1 MSDEIPGVSRVLDG
15 AELHVRPVS
24 GNALVNDYHR
34 RNPALAAFYAGRPRD
49 RTALHRQAE
58 RTAKYPRPH
67 LAALRE
73 AVRATTPRAAEK
85 WEQVLRGVGY
95 VVTTGQQ
102 AGLFGGPAYTFI
114 KILSALRHAERFE
127 AELGVPVVA
136 LFWVPADDHDFNEV
150 NHVSIVDRTNELLTL
165 RLDQAVAEPVSM
177 AKLPLDE
184 SVEQVLAHFADSL
197 SDTPAGTRIR
207 DVLAEAYR
215 PGRTMAAAFIE
226 AVAGLLSGFDLLIVS
241 SADPA
246 LKTAAL
252 PVIRR
257 EIEHASAHEEA
268 IAAQTQRLEAA
279 GYHAQV
285 PLAQGAANVMFEDEH
300 GRERLMRDGPT
311 WHLRRTRRSFTEQE
325 LLDRL
330 ERVPTAFSANV
341 LLRPVVESHLFPTLA
356 YVGGP
361 SEVAYFAQIG
371 CLFRAHGVPMPLV
384 LPRHSV
390 QIVEAK
396 VRKVL
401 EKFRLDAEELAR
413 PFHEIAARI
422 ARDELPSKVTE
433 ALAMARRHLG
443 EDYAALLDAIT
454 SIDPTLRGPLE
465 SARNMSYKHLDDGER
480 KILAHLKKQNE
491 VHLNQ
496 LRKAAVN
503 LYPGGAPQERVLSL
517 LPYTARYGDELLRT
531 IKDAIEPGDFVDM
544 PAWSGARCE

>member
-1 MSDEIPGVSRVLDG
+1 
-15 AELHVRPVS
+15 
-24 GNALVNDYHR
+24 
-34 RNPALAAFYAGRPRD
+34 
-49 RTALHRQAE
+49 
-58 RTAKYPRPH
+58 
-67 LAALRE
+67 
-73 AVRATTPRAAEK
+73 
-85 WEQVLRGVGY
+85 
-95 VVTTGQQ
+95 
-102 AGLFGGPAYTFI
+102 
-114 KILSALRHAERFE
+114 
-127 AELGVPVVA
+127 
-136 LFWVPADDHDFNEV
+136 VPADDHDFNEV